1 MRFGGMINNIIERA
15 LALKSAI
22 NFSTLTSESRRITF
36 YSESANY
43 YPHLELLLK
52 TVLEQTN
59 INGGLLS
66 SSRNDPILAV
76 SHPRLNSFFIG
87 SGYVRNYIFE
97 NINTQ
102 LLILTMPD
110 LNNFQLKRSRFNVHY
125 AYTQHSLVSS
135 HMIYRYSAFD
145 HYDTILCAGPHHI
158 AEIEATFRHY
168 NLRNKN
174 LVKFGYPRLDRLIKY
189 GEQKVK
195 KSIAFDNNKEQ
206 LLILIAPSW
215 GPEGIIESG
224 LCFKLIKKLLELR
237 HMVIVRPHPQT
248 IKFNNEKII
257 EIRNTF
263 SLDDRVILEVDVQ
276 GYDSLWSSDIMISDW
291 SGVALEYALG
301 FKKPV
306 IFCNVPKKINNP
318 RYLDINLV
326 PLEVSIRNEIGTIWD
341 IKSPIENAI
350 IECKH
355 KLDQS
360 KFELLTK
367 KYVYNLMKSDEAF
380 INFLKS
386 LKLI

>member
-1 MRFGGMINNIIERA
+1 MRFGSTINNIIEGA

-22 NFSTLTSESRRITF
+22 NFSTLAKESRKITF

-52 TVLEQTN
+52 TVLEQTSVSVCY
-59 INGGLLS
+59 LS
-66 SSRNDPILAV
+66 SSRNDPGLTLI
-76 SHPRLNSFFIG
+76 HPRLNSFFIG
-87 SGYVRNYIFE
+87 SGFIRNYLFE
-97 NINTQ
+97 TIDTQ
-102 LLILTMPD
+102 LLVLTMPD
-110 LNNFQLKRSRFNVHY
+110 LNNYQVKRSRFNVHY

-135 HMIYRYSAFD
+135 HMIYRYKAFD

-158 AEIEATFRHY
+158 AEIEANEQHY

-174 LVKFGYPRLDRLIKY
+174 LVKFGYPRLDRLINY
-189 GEQKVK
+189 GEQQIQKSVAIGNK
-195 KSIAFDNNKEQ
+195 KRE

-215 GPEGIIESG
+215 GPKGIIESG
-224 LCFKLIKKLLELR
+224 LCFTLIQQLVKLGHKI
-237 HMVIVRPHPQT
+237 IVRPHPQT
-248 IKFNNEKII
+248 TKFNNEKII
-257 EIRNTF
+257 EIRNAF

-276 GYDSLWSSDIMISDW
+276 GYDSLSSSDIMISDW

-306 IFCNVPKKINNP
+306 IFCSVPKKINNP
-318 RYLDINLV
+318 KYLDLDLV

-341 IKSPIENAI
+341 TKSSIEQAI
-350 IECKH
+350 IECKNKSDH
-355 KLDQS
+355 S
-360 KFELLTK
+360 KFDSMTK
-367 KYVYNLMKSDEAF
+367 KYVYNLKKSDEAF